1 MALRRWFALVFH
13 LSVEGNHNATVRGN
27 QSVASVH
34 SRWAAECP
42 NMQKHTRMNLPRLR
56 RCLISSALLSG
67 LYGIAGQ
74 CAAAPAQ
81 SHRKPTA
88 PTMSPTFGHQAWTT
102 ENGLPQNSVHQVLQ
116 TRDGYLWIAT
126 EGGVARFNGTQ
137 FAAFNRE
144 NNDAFSSNDAC
155 CLAQDRSGTLWIGTA
170 DGLLRYAGGTFHR
183 YTTAEG
189 LLSSSILSLT
199 PAEDGSLLVLT
210 GGGLKNMTAKIHIT
224 SCFRVRT
231 GLRTREPRV
240 GGHRRRSPFIQC
252 RSSTPPVTAITSGGA
267 NRGTGLPERRL
278 AMDTNA
284 HRSSVVD
291 SQRASLLAHRSRVA
305 RNTSAV
311 IPRGLAQQSLGRH
324 GRGLVML
331 PPSTEAG
338 ETRLE
343 MQPLIGAASIL
354 ALFEDREH
362 DLWVG
367 TDTAGLQI
375 LRPQKFHAIAS
386 LSGYPITAITQTS
399 DGSAWLGSK
408 GEGLFRNEHGNTSEL
423 SIKDGSK

>member
-210 GGGLKNMTAKIHIT
+210 GGGLEKFDGQRFTLLAASASALGSGPENRVLVATADGVLSYSAGHLLPL
-224 SCFRVRT
+224 S
-231 GLRTREPRV
+231 LPSLPAEP
-240 GGHRRRSPFIQC
+240 IE
-252 RSSTPPVTAITSGGA
+252 
-267 NRGTGLPERRL
+267 GTGLPERRL
-278 AMDTNA
+278 AMDRTRTA
-284 HRSSVVD
+284 LLCGLTTS
-291 SQRASLLAHRSRVA
+291 SLLAHRSRLA
-305 RNTSAV
+305 GNTSPV
-311 IPRGLAQQSLGRH
+311 LPGGLAQQSLGRH
-324 GRGLVML
+324 GSRSCLL
-331 PPSTEAG
+331 PPSTVAADG
-338 ETRLE
+338 TRLE

-354 ALFEDREH
+354 TLFEDQ
-362 DLWVG
+362 G
-367 TDTAGLQI
+367 T
-375 LRPQKFHAIAS
+375 
-386 LSGYPITAITQTS
+386 
-399 DGSAWLGSK
+399 
-408 GEGLFRNEHGNTSEL
+408 
-423 SIKDGSK
+423 